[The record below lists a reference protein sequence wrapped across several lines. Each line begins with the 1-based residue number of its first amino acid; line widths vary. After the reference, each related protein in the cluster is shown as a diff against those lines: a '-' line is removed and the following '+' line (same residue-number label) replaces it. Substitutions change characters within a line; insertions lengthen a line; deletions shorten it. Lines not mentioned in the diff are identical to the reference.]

1 MSDVKTKR
9 LPKYMQV
16 LKALRAG
23 MEVKLGNDSV
33 PYVMYQNQIGVF
45 GVRTNTKDNSRED
58 IFLYCDLDLNCFIRL
73 CNQIS
78 DDDITIMM
86 AGVTL
91 NKLKSTEN
99 KNEND

>member
-23 MEVKLGNDSV
+23 MEVKLGNVSV

-58 IFLYCDLDLNCFIRL
+58 IFLHCDLDLNCFIGL
-73 CNQIS
+73 CEKIPDNI
-78 DDDITIMM
+78 IIMM
-86 AGVTL
+86 ENNMMKCL
-91 NKLKSTEN
+91 ERTEN

>member
-16 LKALRAG
+16 LNALRAG

-45 GVRTNTKDNSRED
+45 GVRTNTINNSREN
-58 IFLYCDLDLNCFIRL
+58 IFLRCDFDLNCFIGL
-73 CNQIS
+73 CEKIP
-78 DDDITIMM
+78 DDIIITMENVMM
-86 AGVTL
+86 KCL
-91 NKLKSTEN
+91 ERTEN